1 MGVGEIAQEEYIGK
15 TGRKKTIMGE
25 SPRNTHMSRWGR
37 GKKPEE
43 EGPEREKENY
53 VGGKQ
58 LTIPRQG
65 VLLEGMMV
73 NGNKC

>member
-1 MGVGEIAQEEYIGK
+1 
-15 TGRKKTIMGE
+15 MGE

-53 VGGKQ
+53 VGGRQ

>member
-43 EGPEREKENY
+43 EGPEREKGELC
-53 VGGKQ
+53 GWETADHTQGK
-58 LTIPRQG
+58 RASR
-65 VLLEGMMV
+65 
-73 NGNKC
+73 GNDGQW